1 MHSYSKALTLV
12 VDQLLE
18 NASVH
23 GYREQLEPM
32 VTIDVTK
39 QQDQLMLVLRDNGE
53 GVKSELLDKL
63 VQPFFT
69 TKRGPQGHIG
79 LGLYMV
85 YNLVSRVLVG
95 QMKLESPAQQGLS
108 VTLTLPLKVN
118 EKQRDL

>member
-1 MHSYSKALTLV
+1 M
-12 VDQLLE
+12 
-18 NASVH
+18 
-23 GYREQLEPM
+23 
-32 VTIDVTK
+32 
-39 QQDQLMLVLRDNGE
+39 VLRDNGE